1 MPGSPWGQVVGSLPS
16 PHYPHSS
23 PQSPASQVLGASP
36 PALPAPGDPALGSG
50 EHPQMVRSAC
60 PLCRTPR
67 QGTDGEQ
74 AAGGGGGQPPPP
86 QLQALSRGPRAGQ
99 VPRLGRSA
107 VHITGRLC
115 DRDGEAFRS
124 SRGGTGLGAPRL
136 ATWKS
141 NGVSSRGSRH
151 RRGLGGSP
159 HLGFSGYHGVGG
171 DSQGATRGYRGGRG
185 SSACSA
191 LMPQG
196 RVSGSLVQSQ
206 LSLSHRAVVRNGGCW
221 CRQHDLT

>member
-74 AAGGGGGQPPPP
+74 AAGGGGQPPPP

-124 SRGGTGLGAPRL
+124 SRGRHRPGGSEAGDLEKQRSEQQRQQTSERTRGIATPRL
-136 ATWKS
+136 LRLS
-141 NGVSSRGSRH
+141 
-151 RRGLGGSP
+151 
-159 HLGFSGYHGVGG
+159 
-171 DSQGATRGYRGGRG
+171 RGGRRQPRSDKG
-185 SSACSA
+185 LSGWQGQQRLQRLDAPRQSFRKSGPVPAVSESPSSCPKRR
-191 LMPQG
+191 L
-196 RVSGSLVQSQ
+196 LVP
-206 LSLSHRAVVRNGGCW
+206 
-221 CRQHDLT
+221 TT

>member
-1 MPGSPWGQVVGSLPS
+1 M
-16 PHYPHSS
+16 
-23 PQSPASQVLGASP
+23 
-36 PALPAPGDPALGSG
+36 GSG
-50 EHPQMVRSAC
+50 GGVP
-60 PLCRTPR
+60 PL
-67 QGTDGEQ
+67 
-74 AAGGGGGQPPPP
+74 PPLPP
-86 QLQALSRGPRAGQ
+86 QLPAVTCLPGSGGLSPCPPSSWRPRVRIRGASSDGPVCVPSVPHPPAGHRRGAGSRRGGGAGSPHLLSCKHCLGAPELARCLAWAGQPSTSRAGCATGT
-99 VPRLGRSA
+99 VRPFAPRG
-107 VHITGRLC
+107 
-115 DRDGEAFRS
+115 
-124 SRGGTGLGAPRL
+124 GGTGLGAPRL

-185 SSACSA
+185 CSACSA
-191 LMPQG
+191 PMPQG

-206 LSLSHRAVVRNGGCW
+206 LSLSHRAVVRNAGCW

>member
-16 PHYPHSS
+16 PHYRHSS
-23 PQSPASQVLGASP
+23 PQS

-74 AAGGGGGQPPPP
+74 AAGGGGGSPHLLSCKHCLGAPELARCLAWAGQP
-86 QLQALSRGPRAGQ
+86 STSRAGCATGT
-99 VPRLGRSA
+99 VRPFAPRG
-107 VHITGRLC
+107 
-115 DRDGEAFRS
+115 
-124 SRGGTGLGAPRL
+124 GGTGLGAPRL